1 MRRTV
6 ALLCALSLSGTASA
20 QPAPDADASLPK
32 LRIIPR
38 CEIGSSTE
46 EIVVCGNRDR
56 NERYRL
62 PIRNQGW
69 DPDGPVDSVR
79 RERRALIQEGDEG
92 IGSCSTVGPGGA
104 HGCFH
109 RNVKRRC
116 EQKVCGTSF

>member
-1 MRRTV
+1 M
-6 ALLCALSLSGTASA
+6 ALLCALSLSGTAAA
-20 QPAPDADASLPK
+20 QPVPGAEVDASLPT

-38 CEIGSSTE
+38 CEQGGTGE
-46 EIVVCGNRDR
+46 EIVVCGSRDR